1 MENQKTEIDRID
13 EEIIKLLAERV
24 KVLDEDT
31 NGENGGKSKLPIESL
46 RERKAK
52 IMSMAEKYPEEIRN
66 YIPVVVNLLN
76 EMKGTNSRG
85 KGEKGTLAGKIEKS
99 KNETNKLFPDFVTV
113 ACQGTEGAN
122 SQIACDRIFRN
133 SNIMF
138 FDRFGAVFSAIEKGL
153 CQYGVIPVENSYA
166 GTVNSVYDLMMKHN
180 FYIVRSIRLKIT
192 HHLLAKPGTKLENIT
207 EIYSHEQAI
216 SQCSDFLSTLKGVK
230 VIPFENTA
238 KAAKMVAESDRDDI
252 AALASELCIKY
263 YGLKTLASSVQNRDN
278 NYTRFICISK
288 DLEIYPGADRT
299 SLMLVLPHEYGSLYK
314 VLSKFHMLGINLLK
328 LESRPL
334 PNKEFEFMF
343 YFDIE
348 IPADSP
354 KLLQLM
360 NELDEVCDS
369 FTYLGSYHE
378 II

>member
-1 MENQKTEIDRID
+1 MENQKTKIDQID
-13 EEIIKLLAERV
+13 EEIIRLLAERV
-24 KVLDEDT
+24 KVLDEES
-31 NGENGGKSKLPIESL
+31 ENKKSQLPIESL

-52 IMSMAEKYPEEIRN
+52 IMAMAEQYPEEIRN

-76 EMKGTNSRG
+76 EMKGTKAGSI
-85 KGEKGTLAGKIEKS
+85 GEKGTLAGKVERS

-153 CQYGVIPVENSYA
+153 CKYGVIPVENSYA
-166 GTVNSVYDLMMKHN
+166 GTVNTVYDLMMKHN

-192 HHLLAKPGTKLENIT
+192 HHLLAKPGTKLEDVK

-216 SQCSDFLSTLKGVK
+216 SQCSEYLSTLKGVK
-230 VIPFENTA
+230 IIPFENTA
-238 KAAKMVAESDRDDI
+238 KAAKMVAESDRNDI
-252 AALASELCIKY
+252 AALASELCVKY

-354 KLLQLM
+354 KLLQLL

>member
-1 MENQKTEIDRID
+1 METGNERLGSIDR
-13 EEIIKLLAERV
+13 EIFRLLAERL
-24 KVLDEDT
+24 KVLDETEED
-31 NGENGGKSKLPIESL
+31 NRLPLEKL
-46 RERKAK
+46 RERKAR
-52 IMSMAEKYPEEIRN
+52 IMELAAEYPDELKD
-66 YIPVVVNLLN
+66 YIPVIINLLN
-76 EMKGTNSRG
+76 EMKGSKIRSRA
-85 KGEKGTLAGKIEKS
+85 EKGTLAAKIERAKENTE
-99 KNETNKLFPDFVTV
+99 KIFPDFVTV

-122 SQIACDRIFRN
+122 SQIACDRMFKN

-138 FDRFGAVFSAIEKGL
+138 FKSFEAVFSSIEKGL

-180 FYIVRSIRLKIT
+180 FYIVRSIRLKIV
-192 HHLLAKPGTKLENIT
+192 HHLLAKPGTELENIK

-216 SQCSDFLSTLKGVK
+216 SQCSEFLSTLKGVK
-230 VIPFENTA
+230 IIPFENTA
-238 KAAKMVAESDRDDI
+238 QAAKMVAESDRKDI
-252 AALASELCIKY
+252 AALASELCVKY
-263 YGLKTLASSVQNRDN
+263 YGLKTLVSSVQNRDN

-288 DLEIYPGADRT
+288 NPEIYPGADRT

-343 YFDIE
+343 YFDLE
-348 IPADSP
+348 IPAESP
-354 KLLQLM
+354 KLAQLV
-360 NELDEVCDS
+360 NELGEVCDS
-369 FTYLGSYHE
+369 FVYLGSYHE

>member
-1 MENQKTEIDRID
+1 MKNTNKKSKIDAID

-24 KVLDEDT
+24 QVLDEA
-31 NGENGGKSKLPIESL
+31 EESEKKALPIEDL
-46 RERKAK
+46 RERKQK
-52 IMSMAEKYPEEIRN
+52 IMALAAEYPEEMRD

-76 EMKGTNSRG
+76 EMKGTKTRTNG
-85 KGEKGTLAGKIEKS
+85 VKGTLAGKIDRA
-99 KNETNKLFPDFVTV
+99 KNETPKLFPDYVTV

-133 SNIMF
+133 SDIMF
-138 FDRFGAVFSAIEKGL
+138 FSNFDAVFTSIEKGL
-153 CQYGVIPVENSYA
+153 CEYGVIPVENSSA
-166 GTVNSVYDLMMKHN
+166 GTVNKVYDLMMKHN

-192 HHLLAKPGTKLENIT
+192 HHLLAKPGTKLENVK

-216 SQCSDFLSTLKGVK
+216 SQCSEYLSGLKGVK
-230 VIPFENTA
+230 IIPFENTA
-238 KAAKMVAESDRDDI
+238 QAAKMVAESDRDDI
-252 AALASELCIKY
+252 AALASELCVKY
-263 YGLKTLASSVQNRDN
+263 YGLETLAASVQNTDN

-288 DLEIYPGADRT
+288 NLEVYPGADRT
-299 SLMLVLPHEYGSLYK
+299 SLMLILPHEYGSLYK

-348 IPADSP
+348 IPAENP

-360 NELDEVCDS
+360 NELGEVCDS

-378 II
+378 MI

>member
-1 MENQKTEIDRID
+1 MENPKTEIDRID
-13 EEIIKLLAERV
+13 EEIITLLAKRV
-24 KVLDEDT
+24 KVLDEDE
-31 NGENGGKSKLPIESL
+31 NGENNGKAKLPIEDL

-52 IMSMAEKYPEEIRN
+52 IMAMAEKYPEEIRN

-76 EMKGTNSRG
+76 EMKGTRSRSR
-85 KGEKGTLAGKIEKS
+85 GEKGTLAGKIERS
-99 KNETNKLFPDFVTV
+99 KEATNKLFPDFVTV

-192 HHLLAKPGTKLENIT
+192 HHLLAKPGTKLENVT

-230 VIPFENTA
+230 IIPFENTA

>member
-1 MENQKTEIDRID
+1 MENQKTKIDQID

-24 KVLDEDT
+24 KVLDAESEDK
-31 NGENGGKSKLPIESL
+31 KSQLPIESL

-52 IMSMAEKYPEEIRN
+52 IMAMAEQYPEEIRN

-76 EMKGTNSRG
+76 EMKGTKAGSI
-85 KGEKGTLAGKIEKS
+85 GEKGTLAGKVERS

-153 CQYGVIPVENSYA
+153 CKYGVIPVENSYA
-166 GTVNSVYDLMMKHN
+166 GTVNTVYDLMMKHN

-192 HHLLAKPGTKLENIT
+192 HHLLAKPGTKLEDIK

-216 SQCSDFLSTLKGVK
+216 SQCSEYLSTLKGVK
-230 VIPFENTA
+230 IIPFENTA
-238 KAAKMVAESDRDDI
+238 KAAKMVAESDRNDI
-252 AALASELCIKY
+252 AALASELCVKY

-354 KLLQLM
+354 KLLQLL

>member
-1 MENQKTEIDRID
+1 MEKITSKVDAID
-13 EEIIKLLAERV
+13 EEIIRLLGERV
-24 KVLDEDT
+24 KILDEDSSQ
-31 NGENGGKSKLPIESL
+31 EKPILPIESL

-52 IMSMAEKYPEEIRN
+52 IMSLAEKYPEEIRN

-76 EMKGTNSRG
+76 EMKGTKTNALG
-85 KGEKGTLAGKIEKS
+85 VQGTLAGKIERS
-99 KNETNKLFPDFVTV
+99 KEQTAKLFPDFVTV

-153 CQYGVIPVENSYA
+153 CKYGVIPVENSYA

-180 FYIVRSIRLKIT
+180 FYIVRSCRLKIT
-192 HHLLAKPGTKLENIT
+192 HHLLAKPGTKMEDVK

-216 SQCSDFLSTLKGVK
+216 SQCSEFLSTLKDVK
-230 VIPFENTA
+230 IIPFENTA
-238 KAAKMVAESDRDDI
+238 KAAKMVAESDRNDI
-252 AALASELCIKY
+252 AALASELCVKY

-278 NYTRFICISK
+278 NYTRFITISK

-299 SLMLVLPHEYGSLYK
+299 SMMLVLPHEYGSLYK

>member
-1 MENQKTEIDRID
+1 
-13 EEIIKLLAERV
+13 
-24 KVLDEDT
+24 
-31 NGENGGKSKLPIESL
+31 
-46 RERKAK
+46 
-52 IMSMAEKYPEEIRN
+52 
-66 YIPVVVNLLN
+66 
-76 EMKGTNSRG
+76 MKGTKTGST
-85 KGEKGTLAGKIEKS
+85 GEKGTLSGKIERS
-99 KNETNKLFPDFVTV
+99 KEGTNKLFPDFVTV

-153 CQYGVIPVENSYA
+153 CKYGVIPVENSYA

-192 HHLLAKPGTKLENIT
+192 HHLLAKPGTKMEDVK

-230 VIPFENTA
+230 IIPFENTA
-238 KAAKMVAESDRDDI
+238 QAAKMVAESDRNDI
-252 AALASELCIKY
+252 AALASELCVKY
-263 YGLKTLASSVQNRDN
+263 YGLKTLAASVQNRDN

-348 IPADSP
+348 ISADSP

>member
-1 MENQKTEIDRID
+1 MENENKKSKIDIID

-24 KVLDEDT
+24 QVLDEEDPQKKT
-31 NGENGGKSKLPIESL
+31 LPIEDL
-46 RERKAK
+46 RERKQK
-52 IMSMAEKYPEEIRN
+52 IMALASEYPEEMRD

-76 EMKGTNSRG
+76 EMKGTKTRSNG
-85 KGEKGTLAGKIEKS
+85 PKGTLAGKIERAKG
-99 KNETNKLFPDFVTV
+99 ETAKLFPDYVTV

-153 CQYGVIPVENSYA
+153 CKYGVIPVENSYA

-192 HHLLAKPGTKLENIT
+192 HHLLAKPGTKLANVK

-216 SQCSDFLSTLKGVK
+216 SQCSQYLAGLKGVK
-230 VIPFENTA
+230 IIPFENTA
-238 KAAKMVAESDRDDI
+238 QAAKMVAESDRDDI
-252 AALASELCIKY
+252 AALASELCVKY
-263 YGLKTLASSVQNRDN
+263 YGLETLASSVQNTDN

-288 DLEIYPGADRT
+288 NLEIYPGADRT
-299 SLMLVLPHEYGSLYK
+299 SLMLILPHEYGSLYK

>member
-1 MENQKTEIDRID
+1 MENEKTKIDLID

-24 KVLDEDT
+24 KVLDAESEDK
-31 NGENGGKSKLPIESL
+31 KSQLPIESL

-52 IMSMAEKYPEEIRN
+52 IMAMAEQYPEEIRN

-76 EMKGTNSRG
+76 EMKGTKAGSI
-85 KGEKGTLAGKIEKS
+85 GEKGTLAGKVERS

-153 CQYGVIPVENSYA
+153 CKYGVIPVENSYA
-166 GTVNSVYDLMMKHN
+166 GTVNTVYDLMMKHN

-192 HHLLAKPGTKLENIT
+192 HHLLAKPGTKLEDVK

-230 VIPFENTA
+230 IIPFENTA
-238 KAAKMVAESDRDDI
+238 KAAKMVAESDRNDI
-252 AALASELCIKY
+252 AALASELCVKY

-354 KLLQLM
+354 KLLQLL

>member
-1 MENQKTEIDRID
+1 MENEKTKIDLID

-24 KVLDEDT
+24 KVLDAESEDK
-31 NGENGGKSKLPIESL
+31 KSQLPIESL

-52 IMSMAEKYPEEIRN
+52 IMAMAEQYPEEIRN

-76 EMKGTNSRG
+76 EMKGTKAGSI
-85 KGEKGTLAGKIEKS
+85 GEKGTLAGKVERS

-153 CQYGVIPVENSYA
+153 CKYGVIPVENSYA
-166 GTVNSVYDLMMKHN
+166 GTVNTVYDLMMKHN

-192 HHLLAKPGTKLENIT
+192 HHLLAKPGTKMEDVK

-230 VIPFENTA
+230 IIPFENTA
-238 KAAKMVAESDRDDI
+238 KAAKMVAESDRNDI
-252 AALASELCIKY
+252 AALASELCVKY

-354 KLLQLM
+354 KLLQLL

>member
-1 MENQKTEIDRID
+1 MENEKTKIDLID

-24 KVLDEDT
+24 KVLDEES
-31 NGENGGKSKLPIESL
+31 ENKKSQLPIESL

-52 IMSMAEKYPEEIRN
+52 IMAMAEQYPEEIRN

-76 EMKGTNSRG
+76 EMKGTKAGSI
-85 KGEKGTLAGKIEKS
+85 GEKGTLAGKVERS

-153 CQYGVIPVENSYA
+153 CKYGVIPVENSYA
-166 GTVNSVYDLMMKHN
+166 GTVNTVYDLMMKHN

-192 HHLLAKPGTKLENIT
+192 HHLLAKPGTKLEDVK

-216 SQCSDFLSTLKGVK
+216 SQCSEYLSTLKGVK
-230 VIPFENTA
+230 IIPFENTA
-238 KAAKMVAESDRDDI
+238 KAAKMVAESDRNDI
-252 AALASELCIKY
+252 AALASELCVKY

-354 KLLQLM
+354 KLLQLL

>member
-1 MENQKTEIDRID
+1 MENKIDQID
-13 EEIIKLLAERV
+13 EAIVKLLYDRV
-24 KVLDEDT
+24 KAVEEAEE
-31 NGENGGKSKLPIESL
+31 ENKGKLPLEML
-46 RERKAK
+46 RERKNK
-52 IMSMAEKYPEEIRN
+52 IMELAKQYPDDIRD
-66 YIPVVVNLLN
+66 YIPVIMNLLN
-76 EMKGTNSRG
+76 EMRDTKEIKAER
-85 KGEKGTLAGKIEKS
+85 GTLSGKIERS
-99 KNETNKLFPDFVTV
+99 KNETAKLFPDFVTV

-153 CQYGVIPVENSYA
+153 CKYGVIPVENSYA

-180 FYIVRSIRLKIT
+180 FYIVRSIRLKIV
-192 HHLLAKPGTKLENIT
+192 HNLLAKPGTSIENIK

-216 SQCSDFLSTLKGVK
+216 SQCSEFLSTLKGVK
-230 VIPFENTA
+230 IIPFENTSQ
-238 KAAKMVAESDRDDI
+238 AAKMVAESDRDDI
-252 AALASELCIKY
+252 AALASDLCIKY
-263 YGLKTLASSVQNRDN
+263 YGLKPLASSVQNKDN

-299 SLMLVLPHEYGSLYK
+299 SMMLVLPHEYGSLYK

-360 NELDEVCDS
+360 NELNEVCDT